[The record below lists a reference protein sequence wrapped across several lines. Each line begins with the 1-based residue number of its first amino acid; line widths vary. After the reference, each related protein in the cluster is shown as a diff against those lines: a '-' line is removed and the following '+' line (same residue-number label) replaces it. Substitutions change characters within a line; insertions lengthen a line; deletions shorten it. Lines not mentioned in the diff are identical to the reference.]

1 MTKYIVAFEKPSSI
15 QKTLPGSREQLAC
28 EIIAGLDRENFHVTM
43 LIACEAESKLGT
55 WHLMKKT
62 AFASLEI
69 DNFNEHHW
77 RCEVAK
83 FYKYDL
89 DVQNAIEN
97 AFEDILDALKSFN
110 RMCNNSQNFKDIEI
124 VDEFNLGKAFEH
136 IENNSHCQISDAV
149 KKIFKV
155 EYFNNQ

>member
-1 MTKYIVAFEKPSSI
+1 MTKYIVAFEKSASI
-15 QKTLPGSREQLAC
+15 QKSLPGSREQLAC
-28 EIIAGLDRENFHVTM
+28 EIIAGLERENFHATM
-43 LIACEAESKLGT
+43 LVAFEAESKLGT
-55 WHLMKKT
+55 WYLIKKT

-69 DNFNEHHW
+69 DNFNEQHW
-77 RCEVAK
+77 RCEVVK
-83 FYKYDL
+83 FYKCDL
-89 DVQNAIEN
+89 DVQNIIEKS
-97 AFEDILDALKSFN
+97 FDDILNAVKSFD
-110 RMCNNSQNFKDIEI
+110 RMCKDSQYFKDIEL